1 MKSTVTYKYSLG
13 IAILFF
19 QYSNVTAQVTEKDF
33 PSEKK
38 AALRSILSV
47 QEKQSAQRVLAVN
60 RLKSKGFKEIIVE
73 GENVKQLI
81 NEDEQGRPMYY
92 TTLNAN
98 PSKRIKANRF
108 YSGQGLGLNIS
119 GQGMTIGQWDY
130 SKPRVNHQ
138 LLTGKITYNV
148 NQNQTISRHSTHI
161 AGTLIGNNIS
171 NPNATGIAY
180 DATSK
185 AYDWVNDA
193 TEMTE
198 EALGGMLIANNSYGF
213 DPMYLQTYQF
223 GKYNTTAKDWDN
235 IMYNAPYFQIV
246 KAVGNARNLD
256 PSIVPQVSAK
266 QGYDLLE
273 GAGIAKNVLVVT
285 SVNENISPTGDSDF
299 GISSF
304 SSYGPTDDGR
314 IKPDI
319 AAQGEN
325 VYSSIETYN
334 SAYGYYNGTSSASA
348 SVAGGITL
356 LQQYWK
362 TLNPNYL
369 WSSSVRAILAHTA
382 NDKGALGPDY
392 AYGWGLM
399 DTERAAQLIYSNNK
413 STLVKE
419 ENLANGKEY
428 KLYVVATKSDQQP
441 LVATL
446 AWTDPAGNIGNTVTD
461 DEAKAL
467 INDLDITIV
476 KKEESGNTQTFY
488 PWKLGGI
495 NNYTAAATRNSANSV
510 DNIEK
515 VEIENPDGL
524 YQVIIKH
531 KGNLQ
536 QGNQNFSLILSG
548 VSFCYSDDLY
558 VLVRE
563 KDNIDAPNLVG
574 TAKQIKASNVIKSPA
589 KVTYKATKSIEL
601 LPDASGGNK
610 TIGFETDSGTDF
622 LAYIDPDCGR
632 IDLPLLYKAQ
642 SLNKTVNKI
651 AAASAPAKQMETVKQ
666 NEMMVYPNPAH
677 EEVNV
682 KFRLGNESKVVLT
695 LYDMSGKEVLRQE
708 SSQNFPSGEFM
719 KTLNVRGL
727 PGGAY
732 ILYVET
738 ATQKTGKKLII
749 K

>member
-1 MKSTVTYKYSLG
+1 MESAVTYKYGLG
-13 IAILFF
+13 IAILFC
-19 QYSNVTAQVTEKDF
+19 QYWNVTAQVIESNDF
-33 PSEKK
+33 SAEKK
-38 AALRSILSV
+38 IALQNIIAVKKR
-47 QEKQSAQRVLAVN
+47 QSTQRMLAVN
-60 RLKSKGFKEIIVE
+60 RLKTRGFKEVIVD

-81 NEDEQGRPMYY
+81 NEDEQGHPLYY

-98 PSKRIKANRF
+98 PSKRIKANKF

-119 GQGMTIGQWDY
+119 GQGMIIGQWDY
-130 SKPRVNHQ
+130 SKPRLTHQ
-138 LLTGKITYNV
+138 LLMGKISYDA
-148 NQNQTISRHSTHI
+148 NQNPAISRHSTHI
-161 AGTLIGNNIS
+161 AGTLIGNNTS

-185 AYDWVNDA
+185 AYDWVND
-193 TEMTE
+193 TEEMTT
-198 EALGGMLIANNSYGF
+198 EALEGMLIANNSYGF
-213 DPMYLQTYQF
+213 DPIYLQTYQF
-223 GKYNTTAKDWDN
+223 GKYNITAQEWDN
-235 IMYNAPYFQIV
+235 VMYNAPYFQIV
-246 KAVGNARNLD
+246 KAVGNARSIN
-256 PSIVPQVSAK
+256 PSIAPQVSAK

-273 GAGIAKNVLVVT
+273 GGGVAKNVLVVT
-285 SVNENISPTGDSDF
+285 SVNENINPEADSDF
-299 GISSF
+299 SISSF

-362 TLNPNYL
+362 TLNSNYM
-369 WSSSVRAILAHTA
+369 WSSSVRGIIAHTA
-382 NDKGALGPDY
+382 NDRGALGPDY

-399 DTERAAQLIYSNNK
+399 NTERAAQLIYSNNK

-428 KLYVVATKSDQQP
+428 RLYVVAGKANQP

-446 AWTDPAGNIGNTVTD
+446 AWTDPAGNIGNNNAD
-461 DEAKAL
+461 DETQAL
-467 INDLDITIV
+467 INDLDISII
-476 KKEESGNTQTFY
+476 KKDNSGNTQTFY

-495 NNYTAAATRNSANSV
+495 HNYTAAATRNSVNSV

-515 VEIENPDGL
+515 AEVDHPDGL
-524 YQVIIKH
+524 YQVIIRH

-563 KDNIDAPNLVG
+563 KDNIDAPNFVG
-574 TAKQIKASNVIKSPA
+574 TAKNIKASNVIKSTA
-589 KVTYKATKSIEL
+589 DVTYKAAQSVEL
-601 LPDASGGNK
+601 LPDASGGNN
-610 TIGFETDSGTDF
+610 TIGFETEPGAKF
-622 LAYIDPDCGR
+622 LAYIDPSCGAGVN
-632 IDLPLLYKAQ
+632 LPLLYQAQ
-642 SLNKTVNKI
+642 SLIRTNK
-651 AAASAPAKQMETVKQ
+651 AAALPVPSQKTDVEKR
-666 NEMMVYPNPAH
+666 NELAVYPNPVH
-677 EEVNV
+677 DELNV
-682 KFRLGNESKVVLT
+682 RFSLESSSKVTFT
-695 LYDMSGKEVLRQE
+695 LYDASGKEVLRQE
-708 SSQNFPSGEFM
+708 SSQNFPAGEFM
-719 KTLNVRGL
+719 KTLYVKGL
-727 PGGAY
+727 PGGVY

-738 ATQKTGKKLII
+738 ATQKTGKKIII